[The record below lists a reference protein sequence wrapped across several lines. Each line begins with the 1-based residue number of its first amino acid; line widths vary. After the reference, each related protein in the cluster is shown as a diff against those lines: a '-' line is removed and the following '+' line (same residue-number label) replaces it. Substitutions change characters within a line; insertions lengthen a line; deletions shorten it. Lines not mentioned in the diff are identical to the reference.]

1 MDQLSEQFAIVSDSQ
16 KRSQNSGLGKAMNYK
31 TVLTAGILLSA
42 TTLSLSSLAISP
54 QVAAPKWDDPDAI
67 EATRAR
73 IEIKDSDTVEISADI
88 PGTIIKLIP
97 QEKGGVVE
105 EGQVVVE
112 LDSRLVEAELLEA
125 NFKAESTV
133 LIDFADHA
141 LEDAKLK
148 LASKTATNERSKERT
163 GEDLYTPD
171 EMRQLA
177 LDVVKA
183 EAELAKSKE
192 DKQAAELARNTKKTQ
207 LSQYTRTA
215 TKSGIVTDMH
225 KKSVGSA
232 VRQGDPIM
240 TIVNLDRVTAV
251 CLLDM
256 SYEDRVNVGD
266 TVLIRRT
273 LRSNNGTASS
283 LRSGDARLTGVT
295 PQTNAKPETFVGKV
309 TFINPVK
316 SADKDNSFEIEAV
329 IQNKSTGVGKFMLR
343 KGSFVEAVVVS
354 PR

>member
-1 MDQLSEQFAIVSDSQ
+1 MM
-16 KRSQNSGLGKAMNYK
+16 RYK
-31 TVLTAGILLSA
+31 TVLTAGILLTA
-42 TTLSLSSLAISP
+42 TLAVSSFAVVP
-54 QVAAPKWDDPDAI
+54 QAAPRWDDPNAI
-67 EATRAR
+67 EATRSR
-73 IEIKDSDTVEISADI
+73 IEIKDSDTVEISVDI
-88 PGTIIKLIP
+88 PGTITKLEP
-97 QEKGGVVE
+97 QAKGGVVK

-112 LDSRLVEAELLEA
+112 LDSRLVEAQLQEA
-125 NFKAESTV
+125 NFKAESNV

-141 LEDAKLK
+141 LKDAQLK
-148 LASKTATNERSKERT
+148 LSTKQETNERNREKR
-163 GEDLYTPD
+163 GVDLYTPD
-171 EMRQLA
+171 EISQLK

-183 EAELAKSKE
+183 QAELAKAKE
-192 DKQAAELARNTKKTQ
+192 DKKAAELARDTKEIE
-207 LSQYTRTA
+207 LAQYTRTA
-215 TKSGIVTDMH
+215 TKSGIVTEMH

-256 SYEDRVNVGD
+256 SYEDRVNIGD

-273 LRSNNGTASS
+273 LRSDDNTA
-283 LRSGDARLTGVT
+283 RYGRGADDNQLTAVT
-295 PQTNAKPETFVGKV
+295 PQTSNETEIFVGKV
-309 TFINPVK
+309 TFINPIK

-343 KGSFVEAVVVS
+343 KGSFVEAVVIS

>member
-1 MDQLSEQFAIVSDSQ
+1 
-16 KRSQNSGLGKAMNYK
+16 MNYK
-31 TVLTAGILLSA
+31 TVLAVGMMLSA

-54 QVAAPKWDDPDAI
+54 QATAPKWDDPDAI

-88 PGTIIKLIP
+88 PGTITKLMP
-97 QEKGGVVE
+97 QEKGGIVE
-105 EGQVVVE
+105 EGQIVVE
-112 LDSRLVEAELLEA
+112 LDSRLVQAELSEA

-141 LEDAKLK
+141 LKDAELK
-148 LASKTATNERSKERT
+148 LASKMATNKRSKDRT
-163 GEDLYTPD
+163 GQDLYTPD

-183 EAELAKSKE
+183 EAELSKSKE
-192 DKQAAELARNTKKTQ
+192 DKTAAELARDTKKIQ
-207 LSQYTRTA
+207 LAQYTRTA

-251 CLLDM
+251 CLLNK
-256 SYEDRVNVGD
+256 SFEDRVSIGD
-266 TVLIRRT
+266 TVLIRKTTRAD
-273 LRSNNGTASS
+273 NGTASS
-283 LRSGDARLTGVT
+283 RRSDDARLTSVN
-295 PQTNAKPETFVGKV
+295 PQANTKQEIFVGKV

-316 SADKDNSFEIEAV
+316 AADRDNSFEIEAV

-343 KGSFVEAVVVS
+343 KGSFVEAIVLS

>member
-1 MDQLSEQFAIVSDSQ
+1 MIM
-16 KRSQNSGLGKAMNYK
+16 KYK
-31 TVLTAGILLSA
+31 TVLAVGILLSA
-42 TTLSLSSLAISP
+42 TLAMSSFAVTP
-54 QVAAPKWDDPDAI
+54 QAVPRWDDPNAI

-73 IEIKDSDTVEISADI
+73 IEIKDSDTVEISVDI
-88 PGTIIKLIP
+88 PGTITKLMP

-105 EGQVVVE
+105 EGQIVVE
-112 LDSRLVEAELLEA
+112 LDSRLVEAQLQEA

-141 LEDAKLK
+141 LKDAQLK
-148 LASKTATNERSKERT
+148 LSTKQETNERNREKR
-163 GEDLYTPD
+163 GVDLYTPD
-171 EMRQLA
+171 EISQLE

-183 EAELAKSKE
+183 RAELAKSNE
-192 DKQAAELARNTKKTQ
+192 DKKAAELAKLTKETE
-207 LSQYTRTA
+207 LAQYTRTA
-215 TKSGIVTDMH
+215 TKSGIVTEMH

-256 SYEDRVNVGD
+256 SYEDRVSIGD

-273 LRSNNGTASS
+273 LRSDNGTASATR
-283 LRSGDARLTGVT
+283 RSGDTQLTGVT
-295 PQTNAKPETFVGKV
+295 PQTSKESEVFVGKV
-309 TFINPVK
+309 TFINPIK

-329 IQNKSTGVGKFMLR
+329 VQNKSTGVGKFMLR
-343 KGSFVEAVVVS
+343 KGSFVEAVVIS